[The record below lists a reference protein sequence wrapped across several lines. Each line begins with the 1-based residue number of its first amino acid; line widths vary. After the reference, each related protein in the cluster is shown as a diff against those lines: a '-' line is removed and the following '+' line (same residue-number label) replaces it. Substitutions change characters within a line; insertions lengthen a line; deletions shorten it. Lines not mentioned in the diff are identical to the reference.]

1 MHLCKVRKAR
11 KVDRPSVARRPA
23 STPTAAPARERV
35 NIHLELVHGREVR
48 RNHHAR
54 ARARHELVR
63 VRAKLLLDLIAPL
76 CKVGIEVGG
85 MALVVRLQ
93 EVVAVPEA
101 GDRMRAVLGAPLE
114 SRSVVSAGEK
124 SEDDEAATGESYVRM
139 ALEFFGG
146 VDIDVVLA
154 CLAISVQGGIGL
166 VPGEVDARAV
176 PDMSSSA
183 KSRETRRSLLLQD
196 HARAEDERVDVVS
209 NDSVDRS
216 ALVEVCKL
224 GFCLPKSL

>member
-35 NIHLELVHGREVR
+35 NIHLELVHGREVW

-63 VRAKLLLDLIAPL
+63 VRAKFLLHLVAPL
-76 CKVGIEVGG
+76 CEVGIEVDSV
-85 MALVVRLQ
+85 ALVVRLQ